1 MRFWISLSAWVFSVV
16 SLGACD
22 PKVGPAVVA
31 DASSSGGDARVD
43 STSPD
48 ARLVD
53 ALTGPSADAAV
64 LGPLPD
70 STVVLAPDAAVVPIA
85 DAAVVGPLPDAAVVQ
100 IPDAAVVQTPDAV
113 VVPTPDA
120 VVVPTPDAALVPTP
134 DAAAL
139 PPGPD
144 STVVPIPDAAV
155 PPVPDAA
162 VPPVPD
168 AAVPP
173 VPDALLLPAD
183 LGPPPEP
190 VPVCRQTIL
199 GFEVCFPGCAGLGAP
214 CADDKMCVAVGA
226 SFACVSD
233 CRVLGCPIPGLTC
246 NAETGYCDPPAVLP
260 DLGRPCTS
268 TDDCA
273 SCCRW
278 HTEQFQPADE
288 GDAFYW
294 TCEPVPPGAPGGGT
308 CSPPDACRT
317 CTGSGGFWV
326 YDQGG
331 YNNCSDITLVPQAPI
346 CGPNAEIF
354 GCSYIPDIPLDAGYC
369 VADMDAEDCWDG
381 CPPGWLCVDDR
392 QLCVEDMP

>member
-1 MRFWISLSAWVFSVV
+1 MRFRISFAAWVFSAL

-22 PKVGPAVVA
+22 PEVGPAVVA
-31 DASSSGGDARVD
+31 DASSSRGDARMD
-43 STSPD
+43 SASPD

-70 STVVLAPDAAVVPIA
+70 STVVLAPDAAVVP
-85 DAAVVGPLPDAAVVQ
+85 VPDAAVVQ
-100 IPDAAVVQTPDAV
+100 IPDAAVPPTHDAAV
-113 VVPTPDA
+113 VPIADAAVPP
-120 VVVPTPDAALVPTP
+120 PPDAAIPPLPDAGVVPIADAAIPPVP
-134 DAAAL
+134 DAAI
-139 PPGPD
+139 PPVPD
-144 STVVPIPDAAV
+144 AAVVPIPDAAI
-155 PPVPDAA
+155 PP
-162 VPPVPD
+162 PP
-168 AAVPP
+168 
-173 VPDALLLPAD
+173 D

-190 VPVCRQTIL
+190 LPVCRQTIF
-199 GFEVCFPGCAGLGAP
+199 GFEVCFPACAGLGAP

-233 CRVLGCPIPGLTC
+233 CRVLGCPLPGLTC

-331 YNNCSDITLVPQAPI
+331 YNNCDGITLVQQAPI

-354 GCSYIPDIPLDAGYC
+354 GCSYVPDIPLDAGYC
-369 VADMDAEDCWDG
+369 VPDMDAEDCWDG
-381 CPPGWLCVDDR
+381 CPAGWLCVDDR